1 MYCAQGGGE
10 VSHTEQEEL
19 DTAMDRKQQLK
30 TRTGL
35 QQKLEQIGMAMYGIG
50 LSNVHV
56 GGYGIGMFR

>member
-30 TRTGL
+30 TGTGL
-35 QQKLEQIGMAMYGIG
+35 QQKLEQIWMESIPWNQF
-50 LSNVHV
+50 LDSLKV
-56 GGYGIGMFR
+56 